1 MHNHF
6 LMYNMI
12 ITYRIQ
18 IMSIDKSKRFN
29 ANLSEKR
36 LEKLRKYSESKDK
49 KMTAVLEDWIDS
61 LPDAA
66 V

>member
-1 MHNHF
+1 
-6 LMYNMI
+6 MI

-61 LPDAA
+61 LPETA

>member
-1 MHNHF
+1 
-6 LMYNMI
+6 MYNVI

-61 LPDAA
+61 LPETT

>member
-1 MHNHF
+1 
-6 LMYNMI
+6 MI

-18 IMSIDKSKRFN
+18 NMSIDKSKRFN

-61 LPDAA
+61 LPDVGA
-66 V
+66 

>member
-1 MHNHF
+1 
-6 LMYNMI
+6 MYNVI

-61 LPDAA
+61 LPETA

>member
-1 MHNHF
+1 MQYHL

-61 LPDAA
+61 LPETA

>member
-1 MHNHF
+1 
-6 LMYNMI
+6 
-12 ITYRIQ
+12 
-18 IMSIDKSKRFN
+18 MSIDKSKRFN

>member
-1 MHNHF
+1 
-6 LMYNMI
+6 
-12 ITYRIQ
+12 
-18 IMSIDKSKRFN
+18 MSIDKSKRFN

-61 LPDAA
+61 LPETA

>member
-1 MHNHF
+1 
-6 LMYNMI
+6 MYNMI